1 MDFSKI
7 SETLA
12 NGLTEELDFSDD
24 QKEII
29 SYAIETTLLSIIGT
43 VMVTC
48 LAYFFD
54 ALVPAIIAAVFGG
67 LLRKLSGGAHL
78 NTPLKCLIFGALT
91 YSSIGVLAKNL
102 QIYKLINQNI
112 LLLILLVCFLIVLLL
127 APVDSH
133 AKPIHSE
140 KLKIKLKISSMGFV
154 LISFILISVTND
166 LLINVSAALGLLYQS
181 ITLLPIFNK
190 RR

>member
-1 MDFSKI
+1 MNFSKI
-7 SETLA
+7 SATLT

-112 LLLILLVCFLIVLLL
+112 LLLIPLVCFLIVFLL
-127 APVDSH
+127 AQVDSH
-133 AKPIHSE
+133 AKPIHSK
-140 KLKIKLKISSMGFV
+140 KLKIKLKISSMSFI

-181 ITLLPIFNK
+181 MTLLPIFNK